1 MFARFFILRSAA
13 IVTLVAWLG
22 LILYGAGVIRAPELE
37 GVTISWGEVTEQS
50 TTVAAAIDV
59 NNRLPIGL
67 GSDSIG
73 IDVPIYFCDVEAV
86 RLHLPSLALPRGQST
101 LNATATM
108 IQANF
113 PQWWAA
119 FIQQGEVLS
128 IDVKPDLKAKVLG
141 KSFSH
146 KLPSVNTTVPIP
158 IMSSLHSTEPMTMGF
173 DDASVLAIVQ
183 NPGSHFV
190 VSPPTPARPIITVES
205 WELHWGNVTT
215 ETTQVLGTV
224 VLRNQ
229 MPVPIP
235 IQGLRIG
242 LDMNNISVIPNVAMT
257 PTRSEILPGESVGL
271 LLQTDVDN
279 GRLVQWWTS
288 HLQNG
293 ENTAV
298 KLRIG
303 VTIVLPITSSLGITD
318 PITLPLLPV
327 PGFGCNIHTDIMGVA
342 NYRIAQMLG
351 KPVGE
356 EPKAVEVQINLPEP
370 PRIGDLGSLLGL

>member
-1 MFARFFILRSAA
+1 
-13 IVTLVAWLG
+13 
-22 LILYGAGVIRAPELE
+22 
-37 GVTISWGEVTEQS
+37 
-50 TTVAAAIDV
+50 
-59 NNRLPIGL
+59 
-67 GSDSIG
+67 
-73 IDVPIYFCDVEAV
+73 
-86 RLHLPSLALPRGQST
+86 
-101 LNATATM
+101 M

-128 IDVKPDLKAKVLG
+128 IDVKPDLKARFLG

-146 KLPSVNTTVPIP
+146 KLPSVNMTVPIP

-279 GRLVQWWTS
+279 GKLVQWWTS

-303 VTIVLPITSSLGITD
+303 VTIVLPITSSLGITN
-318 PITLPLLPV
+318 PVALPLLPV
-327 PGFGCNIHTDIMGVA
+327 PGFGCNIHTDIMGIA
-342 NYRIAQMLG
+342 NYKIAQMLG